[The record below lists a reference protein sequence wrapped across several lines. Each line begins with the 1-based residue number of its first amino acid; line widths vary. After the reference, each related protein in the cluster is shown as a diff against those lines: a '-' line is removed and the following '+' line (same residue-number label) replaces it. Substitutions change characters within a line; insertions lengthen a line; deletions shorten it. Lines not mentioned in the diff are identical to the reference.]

1 MASIQIKTPFPEQ
14 AVPLVKDA
22 IALETKMVRDSL
34 TATNERI
41 ARLVQSLNVSEDDVL
56 TGRLAR
62 SEANELPLIELE
74 GELAV
79 RQTLEEALRSLTSLE
94 LCG

>member
-1 MASIQIKTPFPEQ
+1 MASIHIKTPFPEQ
-14 AVPLVKDA
+14 AAPLVKDA
-22 IALETKMVRDSL
+22 IALETKMVRDGL

-41 ARLVQSLNVSEDDVL
+41 ARLVKNLNVSEDEVL
-56 TGRLAR
+56 TGRVAR